1 MLVICIEGA
10 HGSGKTELVELFRSA
25 GYPVLDEMF
34 MQSQPH
40 MESLEAQSMVREAAW
55 VTHWFERILRYNREN
70 PAVPIVV
77 SDRSPYSAVVYANQ
91 GEQLKASIA
100 TQIQELEQFTPVRV
114 RTVLVEVEPSIH
126 WQRICSRLER
136 EPERARYNEG
146 DEKWMWTVRNRYDQ
160 LRDVWTVFVN
170 NNVSGALD
178 RVKDIILSKFQ

>member
-70 PAVPIVV
+70 LMEKNE
-77 SDRSPYSAVVYANQ
+77 S
-91 GEQLKASIA
+91 
-100 TQIQELEQFTPVRV
+100 TPRMC
-114 RTVLVEVEPSIH
+114 TS
-126 WQRICSRLER
+126 
-136 EPERARYNEG
+136 
-146 DEKWMWTVRNRYDQ
+146 
-160 LRDVWTVFVN
+160 
-170 NNVSGALD
+170 
-178 RVKDIILSKFQ
+178 